1 MINRN
6 KRLPA
11 DADANRSDEDVQNKH
26 QEEFDDESKLRLDK
40 NARKQDARNEQ
51 REDSQLKHEDKIQ
64 PEKKKQSEKWDKV
77 DRKLPN
83 IKK

>member
-26 QEEFDDESKLRLDK
+26 QEEFDDESKLRLDE

-51 REDSQLKHEDKIQ
+51 SEDSQLKHEDKIQ

>member
-26 QEEFDDESKLRLDK
+26 QEEFDDESKLRLDE

-64 PEKKKQSEKWDKV
+64 ILLTRVNISIPEIRFPK
-77 DRKLPN
+77 
-83 IKK
+83 

>member
-26 QEEFDDESKLRLDK
+26 QEEFDDESKLRL
-40 NARKQDARNEQ
+40 ARKQDARNEQ
-51 REDSQLKHEDKIQ
+51 KEDSQLKHEDKIQ

>member
-26 QEEFDDESKLRLDK
+26 QEEFDDESKLRLDE

-64 PEKKKQSEKWDKV
+64 PEKKKQNEKWDKV